1 MNTAVLA
8 TLVPLALVVVVLLVL
23 VILVPRRDEPDP
35 DGRRPYAA
43 YVFFVTFL
51 ALFTALFALFAFANA
66 AMHLAISDDGSS
78 SEARQTIQ
86 LNTRNPV
93 TGEVSSDA
101 GHSSSS
107 SESSDADDAHI
118 RAMVRAGLILLAAA
132 AVLWFHVG
140 LARRLHDEAG
150 FAGGPAWRL
159 YNAYLFA
166 TMALAVI
173 VVVAAFV
180 IVGYAIFH
188 LVAPGVASPSGVG
201 KRSRSLP
208 DLVSGL
214 VLGAGAVGIFL
225 YHWQRRVP
233 EAVAVEPP
241 EPLPPPPTA
250 DRPRRPMAAKK
261 ARRPIRRE

>member
-1 MNTAVLA
+1 
-8 TLVPLALVVVVLLVL
+8 
-23 VILVPRRDEPDP
+23 
-35 DGRRPYAA
+35 
-43 YVFFVTFL
+43 
-51 ALFTALFALFAFANA
+51 NA

-93 TGEVSSDA
+93 TGEVSS
-101 GHSSSS
+101 GSSGSS
-107 SESSDADDAHI
+107 LSESSDADDAHI

-140 LARRLHDEAG
+140 LARRSHDQAG

-188 LVAPGVASPSGVG
+188 LAAPGVA
-201 KRSRSLP
+201 R
-208 DLVSGL
+208 
-214 VLGAGAVGIFL
+214 
-225 YHWQRRVP
+225 
-233 EAVAVEPP
+233 
-241 EPLPPPPTA
+241 
-250 DRPRRPMAAKK
+250 
-261 ARRPIRRE
+261 AR